1 MDKQIKFSIAIDT
14 QYGVI
19 NKVGETL
26 IADID
31 NADLLEIY
39 MDRIYKASKQVILQD
54 FIRLK
59 EANTIKV

>member
-1 MDKQIKFSIAIDT
+1 MDKQIKFNIAIET

-39 MDRIYKASKQVILQD
+39 LDRIYKMTKQVILKD
-54 FIRLK
+54 FNNLK
-59 EANTIKV
+59 EVNTIKA

>member
-1 MDKQIKFSIAIDT
+1 MDKQIKFGIAIDT

-31 NADLLEIY
+31 NAGLLEVY
-39 MDRIYKASKQVILQD
+39 MDRIYKASKQVILQE

-59 EANTIKV
+59 EINTIKV

>member
-1 MDKQIKFSIAIDT
+1 MDKQLKFNITIET

-39 MDRIYKASKQVILQD
+39 LDKVYKMTKQVILKN
-54 FIRLK
+54 FNNLK
-59 EANTIKV
+59 EVNTIKV

>member
-31 NADLLEIY
+31 NAGLLEIY
-39 MDRIYKASKQVILQD
+39 MDRIYKASKQVILQE

-59 EANTIKV
+59 EINTIKV